1 MSTTQP
7 KIWSSVGKKY
17 INGLTGFMLVGF
29 ITVHLIGNLT
39 IFIGPSAL
47 NGYAYF
53 LETAL
58 HGWLIYAFEIAML
71 VIFTFHILTGVM
83 VAWVDKQRARPV
95 KYAVQRNAGGAS
107 KKTLSS
113 RTMIIT
119 GVVLAAFVVLHIK
132 MFKFG
137 DPELIPKPDGHDM
150 KDLFGVVL
158 AAFKQPVWAF
168 GFPACMLLLGFHLRH
183 GFWSMFQ
190 SLGWTNDR
198 VIPMLNRVALV
209 FALVMA
215 AAYIVLP
222 LYLYFFVDPAAA
234 EEAVQQGGH

>member
-1 MSTTQP
+1 MPTTQP
-7 KIWSSVGKKY
+7 KVWSSVGKKY

-29 ITVHLIGNLT
+29 IIVHLIGNLT
-39 IFIGPSAL
+39 LFIGAGAF
-47 NGYAYF
+47 NGYAHF

-58 HGWLIYAFEIAML
+58 HGWLIYAFEIVML
-71 VIFTFHILTGVM
+71 VIFAFHILTAVM
-83 VAWVDKQRARPV
+83 VAWFDKNRARPV
-95 KYAVQRNAGGAS
+95 KYAVQKNAGGAS

-119 GVVLAAFVVLHIK
+119 GLVLAVFVVLHIK

-137 DPELIPKPDGHDM
+137 NHELIPKADGHDM
-150 KDLFGVVL
+150 KDLYGIVL
-158 AAFKQPVWAF
+158 AAFKQPIWAF

-198 VIPMLNRVALV
+198 VIPTLNRLALV

-222 LYLYFFVDPAAA
+222 LYLYFLVDPAAA
-234 EEAVQQGGH
+234 AEAVEQGGH